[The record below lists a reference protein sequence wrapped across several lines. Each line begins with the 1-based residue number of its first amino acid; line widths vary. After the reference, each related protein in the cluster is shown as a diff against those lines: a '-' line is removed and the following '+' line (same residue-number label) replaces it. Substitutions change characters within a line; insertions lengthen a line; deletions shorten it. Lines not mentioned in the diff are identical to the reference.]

1 MEGKKETESEQELMK
16 QKTNMQKRRV
26 KNLEV
31 ERLILGKSNKDNKP
45 LARPIKNK
53 RKKHT

>member
-1 MEGKKETESEQELMK
+1 MP
-16 QKTNMQKRRV
+16 KRRV

-31 ERLILGKSNKDNKP
+31 ERLIFGKINKDNKP

-53 RKKHT
+53 R